1 MRTAVLPRGTPSW
14 GVGRDP
20 GRRLEA
26 ERLGDGRDEPGL
38 QPHSVLVDWLRV
50 VAQRAASGLVSW
62 EDGGT
67 EHRATIGHGFV
78 LLVGAA
84 GDDEASAVRRLADK
98 IMDLRVFADEAGK
111 MNLSLVDVH
120 GSALIVSQ
128 FTLFA
133 DMSRGRRPSLLKAG
147 DPARAEQLY
156 EAFVQQFRARGIQTQ
171 TGSFGADMRVTIE
184 NDGPVTLVLSTDE
197 WPTRV

>member
-1 MRTAVLPRGTPSW
+1 V
-14 GVGRDP
+14 
-20 GRRLEA
+20 
-26 ERLGDGRDEPGL
+26 
-38 QPHSVLVDWLRV
+38 RV
-50 VAQRAASGLVSW
+50 IAQRVASGSVSW
-62 EDGGT
+62 DDAGE
-67 EHRATIGHGFV
+67 RRAATIGPGFV

-84 GDDEASAVRRLADK
+84 ADDDENSVRRLADK
-98 IMDLRVFADEAGK
+98 VVDLRVFADEAGR

-120 GSALIVSQ
+120 GSALVVSQ

-156 EAFVQQFRARGIQTQ
+156 ERFVARFRERGIETR
-171 TGSFGADMRVTIE
+171 TGSFGAVMRVSIE
-184 NDGPVTLVLSTDE
+184 NDGPVTLVLSTDD

>member
-1 MRTAVLPRGTPSW
+1 
-14 GVGRDP
+14 
-20 GRRLEA
+20 
-26 ERLGDGRDEPGL
+26 
-38 QPHSVLVDWLRV
+38 
-50 VAQRAASGLVSW
+50 VSW
-62 EDGGT
+62 EQDGS
-67 EHRATIGHGFV
+67 ERRATIGHGYV

-84 GDDEASAVRRLADK
+84 SDDEESNVRRLADK
-98 IMDLRVFADEAGK
+98 VIDLRVFADEAGR

-147 DPARAEQLY
+147 DPQRAEQLY
-156 EAFVQQFRARGIQTQ
+156 EVFVQQFRERGIETQ

-184 NDGPVTLVLSTDE
+184 NNGPVTLVLSTDE
-197 WPTRV
+197 SPTRV

>member
-1 MRTAVLPRGTPSW
+1 
-14 GVGRDP
+14 
-20 GRRLEA
+20 
-26 ERLGDGRDEPGL
+26 
-38 QPHSVLVDWLRV
+38 
-50 VAQRAASGLVSW
+50 VSW
-62 EDGGT
+62 DDGGS
-67 EHRATIGHGFV
+67 EHRATIGLGFV

-84 GDDEASAVRRLADK
+84 ADDDENQVRRMADK
-98 IMDLRVFADEAGK
+98 IVDLRVFADEAGK

-147 DPARAEQLY
+147 DPARAEQVY
-156 EAFVQQFRARGIQTQ
+156 ELFVQRFRERGIETR
-171 TGSFGADMRVTIE
+171 TGSFGADMRVGIE

>member
-1 MRTAVLPRGTPSW
+1 
-14 GVGRDP
+14 
-20 GRRLEA
+20 
-26 ERLGDGRDEPGL
+26 
-38 QPHSVLVDWLRV
+38 
-50 VAQRAASGLVSW
+50 VAAGSVSW
-62 EDGGT
+62 DEAGS
-67 EHRATIGHGFV
+67 ERRATIGHGYV

-84 GDDEASAVRRLADK
+84 SDDDDTTVRKLADK
-98 IMDLRVFADEAGK
+98 IIDLRVFADDAGR
-111 MNLSLVDVH
+111 MNVSLVDVK

-147 DPARAEQLY
+147 DPQRAEQLY
-156 EAFVQQFRARGIQTQ
+156 EVFVQQFRERGIPAE
-171 TGSFGADMRVTIE
+171 TGSFGADMRVSIE